1 MTNCIQEFDTVGRSC
16 SRVSSYKKAI
26 LRIADKQINKT
37 LDFFCLLLY
46 NIVKQKESEKKL
58 YALSFDFPKRQ

>member
-1 MTNCIQEFDTVGRSC
+1 MPAKYIGQ
-16 SRVSSYKKAI
+16 KAI
-26 LRIADKQINKT
+26 LRIAHKQINKT

-58 YALSFDFPKRQ
+58 YALSFDFPERQ